1 LRCLFDTAGTKTRIA
16 ELESE
21 MAKPEFWNDQ
31 EKAQPMIQEMKQ
43 LKAEVSRVE
52 SIQDSLEEIELMVEL
67 AELEEADEDTQKEML
82 AGMKAVE
89 KALEALSLD
98 TLLHGE
104 YDHHSAIISIHAGS
118 GGTDAQDWAQML
130 LRMELRW
137 CEKKG
142 YSITELDLQRDT
154 EAGVKSATYRIG
166 GKNAYG
172 YLKAEK
178 GVHRLVRI
186 SPFDSSGKRH
196 TSFSSVDVMPE
207 LEDDEEIGI
216 DPKDLRVDTYRSSGA
231 GGQHVNKTDSAIRIT
246 HVPTGIVVQCQNERS
261 QIKNR
266 ATALKM
272 LMAKLIEI
280 QQQEKKEKIEDI
292 QGNYREIA
300 WGNQIRSY
308 VFHPYSM
315 VKDHRT
321 NEETGNV
328 QSVMDGDLDRFIE
341 SYLKLHAK
349 GAKA

>member
-1 LRCLFDTAGTKTRIA
+1 
-16 ELESE
+16 

-31 EKAQPMIQEMKQ
+31 ETAQPLIVEMKQ
-43 LKAEVSRVE
+43 CKAEITRVE
-52 SIQDSLEEIELMVEL
+52 AIADLLEEFEMMLEL
-67 AELEEADEDTQKEML
+67 ADLENPDTDAQRELIQIA
-82 AGMKAVE
+82 KAVE
-89 KALEALSLD
+89 TDLEKLSLD

-172 YLKAEK
+172 YLKTEK

-207 LEDDEEIGI
+207 LADDEELEI
-216 DPKDLRVDTYRSSGA
+216 DQKDLRVDTYRSSGA

-266 ATALKM
+266 ATAMKM

-280 QQQEKKEKIEDI
+280 QEQEKKEKIEDI

-321 NEETGNV
+321 QTETGNV
-328 QSVMDGDLDRFIE
+328 QAVMDGDLDRFME

-349 GAKA
+349 GK

>member
-1 LRCLFDTAGTKTRIA
+1 M
-16 ELESE
+16 E

-31 EKAQPMIQEMKQ
+31 ETAQPFILEMKQ
-43 LKAEVSRVE
+43 CKADLSRVE
-52 SIQDSLEEIELMVEL
+52 EIVDLLEEFEMMLEF
-67 AELEEADEDTQKEML
+67 ADLEEPDAEAQLELVQT
-82 AGMKAVE
+82 AKAVE
-89 KALEALSLD
+89 KALEKLSLD

-118 GGTDAQDWAQML
+118 GGTDAQDWAQIL

-207 LEDDEEIGI
+207 LADDEELAI
-216 DPKDLRVDTYRSSGA
+216 DPKDLRVDTYRSGGA

-246 HVPTGIVVQCQNERS
+246 HIPTGVVVQCQNERS

-266 ATALKM
+266 ATAMKM
-272 LMAKLIEI
+272 LMGKLIEI

-321 NEETGNV
+321 QTETGNV
-328 QSVMDGDLDRFIE
+328 QAVMDGDLDRFIE
-341 SYLKLHAK
+341 SYLKLHTK
-349 GAKA
+349 GK

>member
-1 LRCLFDTAGTKTRIA
+1 ME
-16 ELESE
+16 ELEAE

-31 EKAQPMIQEMKQ
+31 ETAQPLIVEMKQ
-43 LKAEVSRVE
+43 CKAEITRVE
-52 SIQDSLEEIELMVEL
+52 AIADLLEEFEMMLEL
-67 AELEEADEDTQKEML
+67 ADLEAPDADAQRELIQIA
-82 AGMKAVE
+82 KAVE
-89 KALEALSLD
+89 TDLEKLSLD

-172 YLKAEK
+172 YLKTEK

-207 LEDDEEIGI
+207 LADDEELEI
-216 DPKDLRVDTYRSSGA
+216 DQKDLRVDTYRSSGA

-266 ATALKM
+266 ATAMKM

-280 QQQEKKEKIEDI
+280 QEQEKKEKIEDI

-321 NEETGNV
+321 QTETGNV
-328 QSVMDGDLDRFIE
+328 QAVMDGDLDRFME

-349 GAKA
+349 GK

>member
-1 LRCLFDTAGTKTRIA
+1 ME
-16 ELESE
+16 ELEAE

-31 EKAQPMIQEMKQ
+31 ETAQPLIVEMKQ
-43 LKAEVSRVE
+43 CKAEITRVE
-52 SIQDSLEEIELMVEL
+52 AIADLLEEFEMMLEL
-67 AELEEADEDTQKEML
+67 ADLEKPDTDAQQELIQIA
-82 AGMKAVE
+82 KAVE
-89 KALEALSLD
+89 TDLEKLSLD

-172 YLKAEK
+172 YLKTEK

-207 LEDDEEIGI
+207 LADDEELEI

-266 ATALKM
+266 ATAMKM

-280 QQQEKKEKIEDI
+280 QEQEKKEKIEDI

-321 NEETGNV
+321 QTETGNV
-328 QSVMDGDLDRFIE
+328 QAVMDGDLDRFME

-349 GAKA
+349 GK

>member
-1 LRCLFDTAGTKTRIA
+1 M
-16 ELESE
+16 E

-31 EKAQPMIQEMKQ
+31 ETAQPFILEMKQ
-43 LKAEVSRVE
+43 CKADLSRVE
-52 SIQDSLEEIELMVEL
+52 EIVDLLEEFEMMLEL
-67 AELEEADEDTQKEML
+67 ADLEDPDSDAQLELVQTA
-82 AGMKAVE
+82 KAVE
-89 KALEALSLD
+89 KALEKLSLD

-207 LEDDEEIGI
+207 LADDEELAI
-216 DPKDLRVDTYRSSGA
+216 DPKDLRVDTYRSGGA

-246 HVPTGIVVQCQNERS
+246 HIPTGVVVQCQNERS

-266 ATALKM
+266 ATAMKM
-272 LMAKLIEI
+272 LMGKLIEI
-280 QQQEKKEKIEDI
+280 QKQEKKEKVEDI

-321 NEETGNV
+321 QEETGNV
-328 QSVMDGDLDRFIE
+328 QAVMDGDLDRFIE
-341 SYLKLHAK
+341 SYLKLHTK
-349 GAKA
+349 GK

>member
-1 LRCLFDTAGTKTRIA
+1 VE
-16 ELESE
+16 ELEAE

-31 EKAQPMIQEMKQ
+31 ETAQPLIVEMKQ
-43 LKAEVSRVE
+43 CKAEITRVE
-52 SIQDSLEEIELMVEL
+52 AIADLLEEFEMMLEL
-67 AELEEADEDTQKEML
+67 ADLENPDTDAQRELIQIA
-82 AGMKAVE
+82 KAVE
-89 KALEALSLD
+89 TDLEKLSLD

-172 YLKAEK
+172 YLKTEK

-207 LEDDEEIGI
+207 LADDEELEI
-216 DPKDLRVDTYRSSGA
+216 DQKDLRVDTYRSSGA

-266 ATALKM
+266 ATAMKM

-280 QQQEKKEKIEDI
+280 QEQEKKEKIEDI

-321 NEETGNV
+321 QTETGNV
-328 QSVMDGDLDRFIE
+328 QAVMDGDLDRFME

-349 GAKA
+349 GK

>member
-1 LRCLFDTAGTKTRIA
+1 
-16 ELESE
+16 

-31 EKAQPMIQEMKQ
+31 ETAQPFILEMKQ
-43 LKAEVSRVE
+43 CKADLSRVE
-52 SIQDSLEEIELMVEL
+52 EIADLLEEFEMMLEL
-67 AELEEADEDTQKEML
+67 ADLEDPDAEAQLELVQTA
-82 AGMKAVE
+82 KAVE
-89 KALEALSLD
+89 KALEKLSLD

-104 YDHHSAIISIHAGS
+104 YDHHSAIISVHAGS

-207 LEDDEEIGI
+207 LADDEELAI
-216 DPKDLRVDTYRSSGA
+216 DPKDLRVDTYRSGGA

-246 HVPTGIVVQCQNERS
+246 HIPTGVVVQCQNERS

-266 ATALKM
+266 ATAMKM

-280 QQQEKKEKIEDI
+280 QQQEKKEKVEDI

-321 NEETGNV
+321 QTETGNV
-328 QSVMDGDLDRFIE
+328 QAVMDGDLDRFIE

-349 GAKA
+349 GK